1 MKKFLLA
8 LMVLIS
14 VIALVAC
21 NGNDVIEKNEE
32 QLSDELVEV
41 KFASRFEDF
50 KDADSKALTD
60 TVNVAISDYKYTA
73 TPNFTLQNPASIYGI
88 QSTQKSIGSNSA
100 VSLGYFTQGNWHFH
114 LYGYNSEGQMV
125 TEGEVDH
132 YLKKS
137 SGSVEN
143 AIPVVLNLSTANTG
157 SLRVNVA
164 TQAVSSG
171 NQTLKIRV
179 QHSGENTFTDK
190 ATYTAAQGTTQNNI
204 LTWNQTITNLRS
216 GRYEVEIQIFNDNV
230 QIAGEALTV
239 VIVDNAVTTIAGQ
252 VYASSFVHG
261 NFNVTVPGIIIGN
274 AGENLQTAALNV
286 DRAFTWATDTVQ
298 TTGTIEKYEWYVDGN
313 LEQTVNGVNNTSWTH
328 KFTTVGQFN
337 VTCIAR
343 NSSGTEAGYSN
354 VLVVVNP

>member
-1 MKKFLLA
+1 MKRFLLA
-8 LMVLIS
+8 LALIVS
-14 VIALVAC
+14 IISLVAC
-21 NGNDVIEKNEE
+21 DGNKV
-32 QLSDELVEV
+32 SDSTGNAVSDDLVEV
-41 KFASRFEDF
+41 RLSSEFEDF
-50 KDADSKALTD
+50 SDMNSKALTD
-60 TVNVAISDYKYTA
+60 TVNVAITDYKYTA
-73 TPNFTLQNPASIYGI
+73 VPNFTLQNPASIYGI
-88 QSTQKSIGSNSA
+88 QETQKSIGPDSS

-125 TEGEVDH
+125 TEGEVDWF
-132 YLKKS
+132 LKKS
-137 SGSVEN
+137 QGSVEN
-143 AIPVVLNLSTANTG
+143 SIPVVLNLSTANTG
-157 SLRVNVA
+157 NLRVTVA

-171 NQTLKIRV
+171 NQTLKVRV

-190 ATYTAAQGTTQNNI
+190 ATYNATQGTVQNNI
-204 LTWNQTITNLRS
+204 LTWNQQINGLKS
-216 GRYEVEIQIFNDNV
+216 GRYEVELQIFNDNV

-261 NFNVTVPGIIIGN
+261 NFAVTVPGIVIGN

-286 DRAFTWATDTVQ
+286 DRTFTWTTDTSQ
-298 TTGTIEKYEWYVDGN
+298 TTGTIEKYEWYIDGN
-313 LEQTVNGVNNTSWTH
+313 LVQTVNGVNNRTWTY